1 VQSRFESFLLGKLP
15 LLSLNNIGGHDM
27 RKEYD
32 FSHSVRNPYI
42 RKLKKA
48 ISIRIDPD
56 TIGYFK
62 TIAEETGIPY
72 QNLMNHYLADC
83 ASKGLRPSL
92 SWQKKEVGAR
102 R

>member
-1 VQSRFESFLLGKLP
+1 MRGVD
-15 LLSLNNIGGHDM
+15 I

-32 FSHSVRNPYI
+32 FSRSRRNPYI

-56 TIGYFK
+56 TIDYFK
-62 TIAEETGIPY
+62 KLAEETGIPY

-83 ASKGLRPSL
+83 ASKGLKPSL
-92 SWQKKEVGAR
+92 VCRKRVANSLPVEAFVGLCETTVSVPVR
-102 R
+102 EQS

>member
-1 VQSRFESFLLGKLP
+1 
-15 LLSLNNIGGHDM
+15 M

-32 FSHSVRNPYI
+32 FSQSVRNPYI
-42 RKLKKA
+42 RKLKKV

-56 TIGYFK
+56 TIDYFK
-62 TIAEETGIPY
+62 KMAEETGIPY

-83 ASKGLRPSL
+83 ASKRLKPSL
-92 SWQKKEVGAR
+92 KWEKREESAR

>member
-1 VQSRFESFLLGKLP
+1 MEGTE
-15 LLSLNNIGGHDM
+15 M

-32 FSHSVRNPYI
+32 FSNSIRNPYT

-56 TIGYFK
+56 TIDYFK
-62 TIAEETGIPY
+62 KLSLETGMPY

-83 ASKGLRPSL
+83 AAKGLRPAL
-92 SWQKKEVGAR
+92 VWQKKGA
-102 R
+102 

>member
-1 VQSRFESFLLGKLP
+1 L
-15 LLSLNNIGGHDM
+15 

-32 FSHSVRNPYI
+32 FSKSIRNPYT

-56 TIGYFK
+56 TIEYFK
-62 TIAEETGIPY
+62 KLSLETGMPY

-83 ASKGLRPSL
+83 AAKGLKPAL
-92 SWQKKEVGAR
+92 VWHKKGA
-102 R
+102 